1 MDILIIIF
9 SIDEHRISLH
19 LFVSSSVSFI
29 NLFYFSQ
36 YSTISFILNF
46 ILFLIG
52 GQLLYNSVVISAIYQ
67 HKSAIGPFLLK
78 PPSLSQPSTLSQ
90 STSFGFPA
98 SYSKFP
104 LPIYLIYSNRYVS
117 VLLSQ
122 IIPLSVS
129 PTVSKSLFFMF
140 VSLLLFCR

>member
-1 MDILIIIF
+1 M
-9 SIDEHRISLH
+9 H

-104 LPIYLIYSNRYVS
+104 LAVYFTYVKVFVS
-117 VLLSQ
+117 VVLSQ
-122 IIPLSVS
+122 PSHSFFWLYLH
-129 PTVSKSLFFMF
+129 SLWNCFCTTALGLLPPMR
-140 VSLLLFCR
+140 LLFCKHSEG